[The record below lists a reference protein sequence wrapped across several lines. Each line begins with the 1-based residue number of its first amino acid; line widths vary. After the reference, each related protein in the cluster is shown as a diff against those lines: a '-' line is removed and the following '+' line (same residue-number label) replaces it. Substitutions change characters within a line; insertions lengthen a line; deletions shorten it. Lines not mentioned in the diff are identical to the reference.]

1 MMGMGFG
8 CCGGMVTMMLFAG
21 LFWIVLLVGVGIL
34 LYAFVTRWQ
43 VGQNRPTSGRDDP
56 LALLKIRYARG
67 EITREQYQ
75 EMHRDL
81 THEGGDPR

>member
-1 MMGMGFG
+1 MMGFG
-8 CCGGMVTMMLFAG
+8 WTGGMVTMMLLAG

-34 LYAFVTRWQ
+34 LYALVTRWQ
-43 VGQNRPTSGRDDP
+43 GGPGRAAPGPDDP

-75 EMHRDL
+75 QMRGDL
-81 THEGGDPR
+81 ARREADEG

>member
-1 MMGMGFG
+1 MGMG
-8 CCGGMVTMMLFAG
+8 CCGGMVTVMLLAG

-34 LYAFVTRWQ
+34 LYALVTRWQ
-43 VGQNRPTSGRDDP
+43 GGQSRPLSGPDDP

-75 EMHRDL
+75 EMYRDL
-81 THEGGDPR
+81 THKGAGEP

>member
-1 MMGMGFG
+1 MMGFG
-8 CCGGMVTMMLFAG
+8 CCGGMVTLMLLAG

-34 LYAFVTRWQ
+34 LYALVTRWQ
-43 VGQNRPTSGRDDP
+43 GGQGRTAASPDDP

-75 EMHRDL
+75 QMLHDL
-81 THEGGDPR
+81 TDRGADAG

>member
-1 MMGMGFG
+1 MMGVG
-8 CCGGMVTMMLFAG
+8 CCGGMVTMMLLAG

-34 LYAFVTRWQ
+34 LYALVTRWQ
-43 VGQNRPTSGRDDP
+43 GGQGRASAGPDDP

-75 EMHRDL
+75 QMLSDL
-81 THEGGDPR
+81 TKREGDQR

>member
-8 CCGGMVTMMLFAG
+8 CCGEMVTVMLLAG

-34 LYAFVTRWQ
+34 LYALVTRWQ
-43 VGQNRPTSGRDDP
+43 GGQHRPGSGPDDP
-56 LALLKIRYARG
+56 LALLKIRYVRG

-75 EMHRDL
+75 EMYREVTDK
-81 THEGGDPR
+81 EGEPR

>member
-1 MMGMGFG
+1 MMGFG
-8 CCGGMVTMMLFAG
+8 CCGGMVTMMLLAG

-34 LYAFVTRWQ
+34 LYALVRRWQ
-43 VGQNRPTSGRDDP
+43 GAAGRAAAGPDDP

-75 EMHRDL
+75 EMLRDL
-81 THEGGDPR
+81 TKREDDAR